1 MYIMFIHKFTIISN
15 WTPNL
20 ITKFTFKLYVSTS
33 IAQFKDH
40 ANIFKIEQTKNN
52 QSFISDF

>member
-1 MYIMFIHKFTIISN
+1 MFIHKFTIISN

>member
-1 MYIMFIHKFTIISN
+1 MSIHKFTIISN

-20 ITKFTFKLYVSTS
+20 IKKFTLKLYVSIS
-33 IAQFKDH
+33 NAQFKDH

-52 QSFISDF
+52 QSFISGF